1 MAMPTSKVWIQS
13 PERRLKEFPVSDLNL
28 KAALRVI
35 SKVHHVTEWSN
46 IFEMH
51 YYCTVMNIYGIYE
64 YIQERET
71 CLLIV
76 DGDTIFIIDFSTQQ
90 TVRLI

>member
-51 YYCTVMNIYGIYE
+51 YYCTVMNIYGIYPRKGNMSINSRWW
-64 YIQERET
+64 YHIYYR
-71 CLLIV
+71 
-76 DGDTIFIIDFSTQQ
+76 F
-90 TVRLI
+90 